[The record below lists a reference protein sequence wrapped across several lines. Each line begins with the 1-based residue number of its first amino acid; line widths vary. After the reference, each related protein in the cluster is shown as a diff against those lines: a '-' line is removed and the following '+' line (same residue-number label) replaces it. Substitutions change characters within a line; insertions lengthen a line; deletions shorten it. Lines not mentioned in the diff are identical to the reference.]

1 MMGGGGC
8 RILLYGR
15 KEGRG
20 LFFSPA
26 CKRETSKDARRRA
39 KENDVPLSVTYAHQT
54 PGEKRKLLI
63 DLLLV
68 FCLISP
74 PLDRLLL
81 RSLYH
86 VR

>member
-20 LFFSPA
+20 LFFCHA

-54 PGEKRKLLI
+54 PGEKWKL

-74 PLDRLLL
+74 P
-81 RSLYH
+81 
-86 VR
+86 

>member
-15 KEGRG
+15 KEGRTRSV
-20 LFFSPA
+20 FFS
-26 CKRETSKDARRRA
+26 CLQTGNVGGCTSPSK
-39 KENDVPLSVTYAHQT
+39 KNGLPLFVTYAHQT
-54 PGEKRKLLI
+54 PGEKRKL

-74 PLDRLLL
+74 PLD
-81 RSLYH
+81 
-86 VR
+86 